1 MSTDPAINWNF
12 ARAPGWIDPRA
23 TFARA
28 SVGRGINRMGR
39 LEARPANTGRWR
51 YNPATGLSEGLLI
64 EAQRTNLLLYSE
76 EFDNA
81 AWTKTTCTVA
91 ANATTA
97 PDGTATAD
105 SLTVTGADGNVA
117 QAVTIT
123 TGRGAALSVF
133 AKPFAAS
140 FFYAQ
145 LTDGSDV
152 VEVWFNLASGAVGS
166 NTGGGSSIT
175 FARAAIEQMSDGF
188 FRCHVEVTTASV
200 TTLTAKISAAAA
212 DSTAPANTDSVY
224 AWGAMLSAA
233 ATRTGPTSYIPT
245 TSGTV
250 TREADRLIQAI
261 DTSWFNVAEG
271 SLYIDVTL
279 GVPTATH
286 AAAAIQFGGFGNTT
300 SDRIYFERHAT
311 SGMALIAVASGSS
324 KSLTQSVTYTPGARL
339 KIAGAWKADDGAFTV
354 NGAAVST
361 RSDLVIPA
369 GLVRM
374 NVGSAPWSAGPSGE
388 LANSIIREW
397 QYYPRRL
404 SNADLITLTA

>member
-1 MSTDPAINWNF
+1 MTADAAINWNF
-12 ARAPGWIDPRA
+12 ARTPGYIDPRA
-23 TFARA
+23 VLSRA
-28 SVGRGINRMGR
+28 SVGRGITRLGR
-39 LEARPANTGRWR
+39 LETRPANTGRWR

-81 AWTKTTCTVA
+81 AWTKTTCTVG
-91 ANATTA
+91 ANAATA

-105 SLTVTGADGNVA
+105 SLTVTGAAGNVA

-133 AKPFAAS
+133 AKPFATS
-140 FFYAQ
+140 FLYAQ

-152 VEVWFNLASGAVGS
+152 VEVWFNLASGAVAS

-175 FARAAIEQMSDGF
+175 FALAVIEPMSDGF
-188 FRCHVEVTTASV
+188 FRCHIEVTTASV

-233 ATRTGPTSYIPT
+233 GTRTGPTSYIPT
-245 TSGTV
+245 TSATV

-261 DTSWFNVAEG
+261 DTSWFNVNEG

-279 GVPTATH
+279 GIPTATWN
-286 AAAAIQFGGFGNTT
+286 AAAVQLGGFGNTT

-311 SGMALIAVASGSS
+311 SGMALITVAGGTSR
-324 KSLTQSVTYTPGARL
+324 SLTQSVTYTPGARL
-339 KIAGAWKADDGAFTV
+339 KIAGAWKANDGSFTV
-354 NGAAVST
+354 NGAAPST
-361 RSDLVIPA
+361 RADLTIPT

-374 NVGSAPWSAGPSGE
+374 NVGSSPWSAAPSGE
-388 LANSIIREW
+388 LANAIFRAW
-397 QYYPRRL
+397 QYFPRRL
-404 SNADLITLTA
+404 SDADLIALTS